1 MNQVISI
8 KDIIAPHFYSTFN
21 SKKPHQIYKGGRG
34 STKTSMI
41 AIKIS
46 EFNLEFT
53 NCNAIIIKRYQNT
66 IRNSVF
72 KEIKRALK
80 RLGLNEGVDYKATVS
95 PFQIHLFQTNNNIYF
110 AGGDDYEKVKG
121 FIDEESPIKMVWFEE
136 MTEFDDADQI
146 DQIIATFSRGNDDW
160 FVTMYSYNPPKNR
173 YHWVN
178 LWADKMSQ
186 RDDVIVHHSDYRT
199 VPKKWLGQKFIDE
212 AERLQKY
219 DEKRYRWIYL
229 GDVIGIEGLIYNPN
243 LFIIEKP
250 NYIEEN
256 NLRVLYVDFSI
267 DCGHQTS
274 ATSCG
279 AYGYAT
285 DGRWYRLDT
294 YYYSPHEKSR
304 KKAPSELAQDIFDF
318 RNKICQKYH
327 TAVDTETIDS
337 AEGALRNQY
346 FAMFGINLQPVNKG
360 KDKEEL
366 IEYSQDFLDTGNYVI
381 LNTPNN
387 WIHIKEMS
395 NYMWKKDSVEKGKPV
410 PDKEEKELV
419 GETYYN
425 TYTNDYSYYY
435 AEHSCDDFQYY
446 VKSNLQKLGL
456 EF

>member
-1 MNQVISI
+1 MNEDISL
-8 KDIIAPHFYSTFN
+8 KKIIAPHFWNIFN
-21 SKKPHQIYKGGRG
+21 NLKVHNVIYGGRG

-41 AIKIS
+41 AINIVFS
-46 EFNLEFT
+46 CITDN
-53 NCNAIIIKRYQNT
+53 NCACVILRRYQNLL
-66 IRNSVF
+66 RNSVY
-72 KEIKRALK
+72 KEIKRACK
-80 RLGLNEGVDYKATVS
+80 RLGLIEKVDYKANVS
-95 PFQIHLFQTNNNIYF
+95 PMQITFNNGNTIYF
-110 AGGDDYEKVKG
+110 AGGDDYEAVKG
-121 FIDEESPIKMVWFEE
+121 TIDEKSPIKKVWFEE
-136 MTEFDDADQI
+136 LTGWDNPDEI
-146 DQIIATFSRGNDDW
+146 DQIIATFTRGNNDY
-160 FVTMYSYNPPKNR
+160 FNAFYSYNPPKNR
-173 YHWVN
+173 FHWVN
-178 LWADKMSQ
+178 LWKQSKQQ
-186 RDDVIVHHSDYRT
+186 RDDFLFSESDYRT
-199 VPKKWLGQKFIDE
+199 VPTDWLGPIFINE

-229 GDVIGIEGLIYNPN
+229 GEVIGIEGLIYNPD

-250 NYIEEN
+250 NYIEEH
-256 NLRVLYVDFSI
+256 NLRILYVDFAI

-304 KKAPSELAQDIFDF
+304 KKAPSELAQDLFDF
-318 RNKICQKYH
+318 RTKVCQKYH
-327 TAVDTETIDS
+327 TVVDTETIDS

-366 IEYSQDFLDTGNYVI
+366 IEYSQDFIDTGNYVI
-381 LNTPNN
+381 LNLPNN

-395 NYMWKKDSVEKGKPV
+395 NYMWKKDSVEKGKPI
-410 PDKEEKELV
+410 PDKEEKDLT
-419 GETYYN
+419 GESYYN

-435 AEHSCDDFQYY
+435 ADHSCDEFQYY
-446 VKSNLQKLGL
+446 VKANLQKLGL

>member
-1 MNQVISI
+1 MNI
-8 KDIIAPHFYSTFN
+8 DLRDLIAPHFYKTFN

-41 AIKIS
+41 SLKTDD
-46 EFNLEFT
+46 FNLEYL

-72 KEIKRALK
+72 KEIKRGLK
-80 RLGLNEGVDYKATVS
+80 RLGLVEGIDYKATVS
-95 PFQIHLFQTNNNIYF
+95 PFQIHIFQTNNDIYF
-110 AGGDDYEKVKG
+110 AGGDDYERVKG
-121 FIDEESPIKMVWFEE
+121 FIDEEAPIKMVWFEE
-136 MTEFDDADQI
+136 LTEFDNADQI

-160 FVTMYSYNPPKNR
+160 FITMYSYNPPKNR
-173 YHWVN
+173 FHWVN
-178 LWADKMSQ
+178 QWAEKMAQ

-199 VPKKWLGQKFIDE
+199 VPEKWLGRRFIEE
-212 AERLQKY
+212 AERLKQY
-219 DEKRYRWIYL
+219 DLKRYEWIYL
-229 GDVIGIEGLIYNPN
+229 GKVIGIEGLIYNPD
-243 LFIIEKP
+243 LFIVEEADYIEK
-250 NYIEEN
+250 NKLRMLYI
-256 NLRVLYVDFSI
+256 DFSI

-318 RNKICQKYH
+318 RTKMCQKYH
-327 TAVDTETIDS
+327 TVVDTETIDS

-366 IEYSQDFLDTGNYVI
+366 IDYSQDFIDTGKYVI
-381 LNTPNN
+381 LNTSNN

-395 NYMWKKDSVEKGKPV
+395 NYMWKKDSVEKGNPE
-410 PDKEEKELV
+410 PDKTEKELTD
-419 GETYYN
+419 ETYYN

-435 AEHSCDDFQYY
+435 ADHSVDEFQYY
-446 VKSNLQKLGL
+446 VKANLQKLGL
-456 EF
+456 KF

>member
-1 MNQVISI
+1 MNQTIDI
-8 KDIIAPHFYSTFN
+8 KDIIAPHFYKTFN

-34 STKTSMI
+34 STKTSMLS
-41 AIKIS
+41 IKID
-46 EFNLEFT
+46 EFNLEYRE
-53 NCNAIIIKRYQNT
+53 CNAIIIKRYQNT

-80 RLGLNEGVDYKATVS
+80 RLGLNEGIDYKATVS
-95 PFQIHLFQTNNNIYF
+95 PFQIHLFQTGNNIYF

-136 MTEFDDADQI
+136 LTEFDEPDQI

-160 FVTMYSYNPPKNR
+160 FITMYSYNPPKNR
-173 YHWVN
+173 FHWVN
-178 LWADKMSQ
+178 LWADKMQQ

-199 VPKKWLGQKFIDE
+199 VPTKWLGQKFIDE
-212 AERLQKY
+212 AERLKKY

-229 GDVIGIEGLIYNPN
+229 GEVIGIEGLIYNPD
-243 LFIIEKP
+243 LFIIENA

-256 NLRVLYVDFSI
+256 NLKILYVDFSV

-279 AYGYAT
+279 AYGYAS
-285 DGRWYRLDT
+285 DGRWYLLDS

-304 KKAPSELAQDIFDF
+304 KKAPSELAQDLFDF
-318 RNKICQKYH
+318 RTYICKKYK
-327 TAVDTETIDS
+327 TTVDNETIDS

-346 FAMFGINLQPVNKG
+346 FAMFGINLHPVNKG

-366 IEYSQDFLDTGNYVI
+366 IEYSQDFIDLGKYVI
-381 LNTPNN
+381 LNTNN
-387 WIHIKEMS
+387 NFIHIKEMK
-395 NYMWKKDSVEKGKPV
+395 NYMWKKDSVEKGKPE
-410 PDKEEKELV
+410 PDKEEKELT

-425 TYTNDYSYYY
+425 THTNDYSYYY
-435 AEHSCDDFQYY
+435 AEHSCDNFQYW
-446 VKSNLQKLGL
+446 VKDNLQKLGL

>member
-1 MNQVISI
+1 MNETIDL
-8 KDIIAPHFYSTFN
+8 KDIIAPHFYKTFN

-41 AIKIS
+41 SLKTDD
-46 EFNLEFT
+46 FNLEYL

-72 KEIKRALK
+72 KEIKRGLK
-80 RLGLNEGVDYKATVS
+80 RLGLVEGIDYKATVS
-95 PFQIHLFQTNNNIYF
+95 PFQIHIFQTNNDIYF
-110 AGGDDYEKVKG
+110 AGGDDYERVKG
-121 FIDEESPIKMVWFEE
+121 FIDEEAPIKMVWFEE
-136 MTEFDDADQI
+136 LTEFDNADQI

-160 FVTMYSYNPPKNR
+160 FITMYSYNPPKNR
-173 YHWVN
+173 FHWVN
-178 LWADKMSQ
+178 QWAEKMAQ

-199 VPKKWLGQKFIDE
+199 VPEKWLGRRFIEE
-212 AERLQKY
+212 AERLKQY
-219 DEKRYRWIYL
+219 DLKRYEWIYL
-229 GDVIGIEGLIYNPN
+229 GKVIGIEGLIYNPD
-243 LFIIEKP
+243 LFIVEEADYIEK
-250 NYIEEN
+250 NKLRMLYI
-256 NLRVLYVDFSI
+256 DFSI

-318 RNKICQKYH
+318 RTKMCQKYH
-327 TAVDTETIDS
+327 TVVDTETIDS

-346 FAMFGINLQPVNKG
+346 FTMFGINLQPVNKG

-366 IEYSQDFLDTGNYVI
+366 IDYSQDFIDTGKYVI
-381 LNTPNN
+381 LNTSNN
-387 WIHIKEMS
+387 WIHIKEMN
-395 NYMWKKDSVEKGKPV
+395 NYMWKKDSVEKGNPE
-410 PDKEEKELV
+410 PDKTEKELTD
-419 GETYYN
+419 ETYYN

-435 AEHSCDDFQYY
+435 ADHSVDEFQYY
-446 VKSNLQKLGL
+446 VKANLQKLGL
-456 EF
+456 KF

>member
-1 MNQVISI
+1 MNIDL
-8 KDIIAPHFYSTFN
+8 KDIIAPHFYKTFN

-41 AIKIS
+41 SLKTDD
-46 EFNLEFT
+46 FNLEYL

-72 KEIKRALK
+72 KEIKRGLK
-80 RLGLNEGVDYKATVS
+80 RLGLVEGIDYKATVS
-95 PFQIHLFQTNNNIYF
+95 PFQIHIYQTGNDIYF
-110 AGGDDYEKVKG
+110 AGGDDYERVKG
-121 FIDEESPIKMVWFEE
+121 FIDEEAPIKMVWFEE
-136 MTEFDDADQI
+136 LTEFDNADQI

-160 FVTMYSYNPPKNR
+160 FITMYSYNPPKNR
-173 YHWVN
+173 FHWVN
-178 LWADKMSQ
+178 LWADKMAQ

-199 VPKKWLGQKFIDE
+199 VPEKWLGRRFIEE
-212 AERLQKY
+212 AERLKQY
-219 DEKRYRWIYL
+219 DPKRYEWIYL
-229 GDVIGIEGLIYNPN
+229 GKVIGIEGLIYNPD
-243 LFIIEKP
+243 LFIVEEADYIEK
-250 NYIEEN
+250 NKLRMLYI
-256 NLRVLYVDFSI
+256 DFSI

-318 RNKICQKYH
+318 RTKMCQKYH
-327 TAVDTETIDS
+327 TVVDTETIDS

-366 IEYSQDFLDTGNYVI
+366 IDYSQDFIDTGKYVI
-381 LNTPNN
+381 LNTSNN
-387 WIHIKEMS
+387 WIHIKEMN
-395 NYMWKKDSVEKGKPV
+395 NYMWKKDSVEKGNPE
-410 PDKEEKELV
+410 PDKTEKELTD
-419 GETYYN
+419 ETYYN

-435 AEHSCDDFQYY
+435 ADHSVDEFQYY
-446 VKSNLQKLGL
+446 VKANLQKLGL
-456 EF
+456 KF